1 MPKVVSYTKGSI
13 IYFEG
18 DKDERIFIL
27 QKGTLI
33 LSSKDIESGATLTE
47 QIKTGEFFG
56 VKSALGHFPREETAT
71 VLTDTSV
78 ISMGVAE
85 FEQIFSKNEQVIL
98 KMLRVFSGQLR
109 QIHKKTEAVMNDAF
123 NFSNPET
130 GMYDVARCFF
140 EAEEYRSCVDV
151 CNKFLARFPAS
162 QQLGDVEKLLKDASV
177 HNDRQNKNASVSDS
191 SEPKAVSSNALRMF
205 DLPTFKRFAKTYEPG
220 QVIISEYEPG
230 DCFYLIQAG
239 EVQLVKCVNG
249 SNKNLDIL
257 RPGEFFGEMAILD
270 DSPRSAT
277 CLAKTTVECLEF
289 NKENFRLL
297 VTGNPQIALILLKL
311 FCKRI
316 YDQKRRFRILL
327 IKDKNA
333 RIADVFCMFAEMN
346 GGPIGG
352 AEVALRK
359 FNTTISDVAH
369 WAGLS
374 VEECRDELSK
384 FSERRKIAI
393 YDTYIVVN
401 NINDMRR
408 LVDTYYSI
416 HEMDKR
422 I

>member
-177 HNDRQNKNASVSDS
+177 HNDRQNKNAAVSDS

-346 GGPIGG
+346 GGSTGG

>member
-33 LSSKDIESGATLTE
+33 LSSKDIESDATITE

-71 VLTDTSV
+71 VLTDTTV
-78 ISMGVAE
+78 ISMGVTE

-98 KMLRVFSGQLR
+98 KMLRVFSSQLR
-109 QIHKKTEAVMNDAF
+109 QIHKKTESVMNDAY

-130 GMYDVARCFF
+130 GMFDVARCFY
-140 EAEEYRSCVDV
+140 EAEEFRSCLDV
-151 CNKFLARFPAS
+151 CEKFLARFPNSPNTSEVA
-162 QQLGDVEKLLKDASV
+162 KLMKDASL
-177 HNDRQNKNASVSDS
+177 HNDRQRKNVSTEDPSAAASM
-191 SEPKAVSSNALRMF
+191 SSNALRMF

-257 RPGEFFGEMAILD
+257 HPGEFFGEMAILD

-277 CLAKTTVECLEF
+277 CLAKSSVECLEF

-297 VTGNPQIALILLKL
+297 VSGYPQIALILLKL

-327 IKDKNA
+327 IKDKPA
-333 RIADVFCMFAEMN
+333 RIADVFCLFAEMN
-346 GGPIGG
+346 ATAVGN
-352 AEVALRK
+352 AEVSLRK

-369 WAGLS
+369 WAGIS

-393 YDTYIVVN
+393 YDNYIVVN

-408 LVDTYYSI
+408 MVDSYYSM
-416 HEMDKR
+416 HEMDHR
-422 I
+422 H

>member
-13 IYFEG
+13 FYFEG

-346 GGPIGG
+346 GGSTGG

>member
-177 HNDRQNKNASVSDS
+177 HNDRQNKNAAVSDS

-346 GGPIGG
+346 GGPTGG